1 MIHLNWKKIAL
12 IGADLGLAVYLA
24 FAVTSWNKPT
34 EKNYMCSAVNIDI
47 EDENENGFLNTKEI
61 KELLNKKH
69 IYPFSQPVSS
79 INIRNIEEELMR
91 MPFVKTANCYITQ
104 DGQANITLTQRTPIV
119 RVKAV
124 NGADYYIDDAGGIM
138 PNSQYTSDM
147 IIVTGNVS
155 KQYACDYLSHLAMT
169 IMDNDFWRN
178 QIEQINILPDKTIE
192 FIPRV
197 GDHIINIGALPKES
211 DSKKRPETIRDY
223 VQDKFHRMEIFYQ
236 YGLANA
242 GWNRY
247 SYISLEFANQV
258 VCTKKEPETINH

>member
-12 IGADLGLAVYLA
+12 ITADLGLAVYLA

-61 KELLNKKH
+61 KDLLNKKH
-69 IYPFSQPVSS
+69 IYPFSQPISS
-79 INIRNIEEELMR
+79 INIRNIEDELMR

-104 DGQANITLTQRTPIV
+104 EGHANITLTQRTPII
-119 RVKAV
+119 RVKAD
-124 NGADYYIDDAGGIM
+124 NGTDYYIDDAGGIM

-155 KQYACDYLSHLAMT
+155 KTYACNYISHLAMN
-169 IMDNDFWRN
+169 IMADDFWRN
-178 QIEQINILPDKTIE
+178 QIVQINVLPDKTIE

-197 GDHIINIGALPKES
+197 GDHIINIGALPTEKNEA
-211 DSKKRPETIRDY
+211 KRPEVIKNF
-223 VQDKFHRMEIFYQ
+223 VQDKFHRMDIFYK

-242 GWNRY
+242 GWNKY

-258 VCTKKEPETINH
+258 VCTKNGTQTPN